1 MESKNMTPSEF
12 FNYIKDKK
20 QKCNEDKLK
29 AYYEL
34 ALGEVEK
41 VMKTGQTALLTK
53 LKFHIENYEKEYKL
67 LQLGIDEYVTY
78 DDISQ
83 FIEHVGSN
91 VVKIVELKN
100 YTRTIPDDIVETI
113 SKTSNIFSEF
123 YVIFTDYTGKE
134 ERKVKQKDRD
144 KDPILFGCFCDR
156 NAKTK
161 VDRYYFLGDWEDEF
175 CDLTFEKMLN
185 KLAETGRTDVV
196 KRISDPNTQMELIS
210 ELNKLRKTN
219 SGFETVSV
227 DEVFIDTSKPK
238 KIKPILK
245 TLTNKVKKLW
255 TEK

>member
-1 MESKNMTPSEF
+1 MGHKFER
-12 FNYIKDKK
+12 YCKD
-20 QKCNEDKLK
+20 
-29 AYYEL
+29 YEN
-34 ALGEVEK
+34 
-41 VMKTGQTALLTK
+41 
-53 LKFHIENYEKEYKL
+53 IENYEKEYKL

-156 NAKTK
+156 SVRTK
-161 VDRYYFLGDWEDEF
+161 IDRYYFLGDWEDEF

-210 ELNKLRKTN
+210 ELNKLRKSN
-219 SGFETVSV
+219 SGFEAVNA
-227 DEVFIDTSKPK
+227 DEVFIDASKSK
-238 KIKPILK
+238 KRKSILK
-245 TLTNKVKKLW
+245 TITNKVNKLW
-255 TEK
+255 TEE